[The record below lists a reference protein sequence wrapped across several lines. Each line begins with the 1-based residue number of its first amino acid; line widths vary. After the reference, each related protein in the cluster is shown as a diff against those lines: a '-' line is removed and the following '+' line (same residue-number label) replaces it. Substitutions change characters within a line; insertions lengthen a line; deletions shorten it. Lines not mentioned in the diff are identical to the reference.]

1 VQIGGRAWR
10 EDETADRCKEGG
22 GRAIDPG
29 ARPAEQGSACPCEEA
44 ARLDGGSVS
53 SKED

>member
-1 VQIGGRAWR
+1 MQIGGRTGR
-10 EDETADRCKEGG
+10 DDETADKCEEGG

-29 ARPAEQGSACPCEEA
+29 ARPAEQGSAWPCEEA

-53 SKED
+53 SKKD